1 MGEETFGERPEEGW
15 NHKTQRSCDC
25 FLTFPD
31 ASLSILAPEALSDL
45 IGFDESTS
53 VSSRNGCHSCNIC
66 ASSELIVTYGSHPPT
81 KAVVLRGIGIMV
93 KTCPLVCQA
102 AEGNG
107 MYHIEGRWCRTG
119 WGPLRCD
126 E

>member
-1 MGEETFGERPEEGW
+1 MVHT
-15 NHKTQRSCDC
+15 
-25 FLTFPD
+25 
-31 ASLSILAPEALSDL
+31 
-45 IGFDESTS
+45 
-53 VSSRNGCHSCNIC
+53 
-66 ASSELIVTYGSHPPT
+66 PPT

-102 AEGNG
+102 AEGNAG

-126 E
+126 EYIGSVCIL